1 MKQRIR
7 YIKRDGKIVSKNEII
22 SKHGSKYLV
31 YIDKETMTYT
41 IKNVLSFRKYEGGE
55 NINNMNVL
63 KRTIKEHLAY
73 LGVEFE
79 KERRNR
85 TFGICP
91 PKWSQTK
98 EIEKRKALKNSYR
111 LINFSNVSIGGQDE
125 ETFTRN
131 QLSVFVERERF
142 KIPRIVKNYLLRHAR

>member
-22 SKHGSKYLV
+22 SKHGSRYLV
-31 YIDKETMTYT
+31 FIDKESMTY
-41 IKNVLSFRKYEGGE
+41 IIRNVLSFRKYEGGE

-63 KRTIKEHLAY
+63 KRTIKAHLEH

-85 TFGICP
+85 CFGLCE
-91 PKWSQTK
+91 KNWSQKK
-98 EIEKRKALKNSYR
+98 EIEKRNSEKEK
-111 LINFSNVSIGGQDE
+111 IDE
-125 ETFTRN
+125 
-131 QLSVFVERERF
+131 
-142 KIPRIVKNYLLRHAR
+142 